1 MNQSPLSITETLTPA
16 ERELQ
21 RIEAQASP
29 RHGLAKI
36 LHELFHTLD
45 QTPLEKLAVKY
56 LGEELKNAKGEDR
69 QPTQKE
75 AAVII
80 TEHFM
85 HTLDMNGHGIAMLN
99 GTLHFFIKDHWQEI
113 TDHEA
118 QRALGAF
125 AEAIGYKICEARYF
139 RVREM
144 FLQQL
149 MTVSPM
155 LERPKGETMVNFSN
169 GTLHIQPDH
178 EDLAPHEKSDAFT
191 YVLPFAYDPAATA
204 STFQKYL
211 DRVLPDTQCQTVLS
225 EFFGWIF
232 LRDLK
237 IEKMLMLYGHGHNGK
252 SVLFDILTAL
262 LGEENISHL
271 GMDSLKSPES
281 RLPLVGRLLNYG
293 SEVSGTVKPDIIKKA
308 ASGEPVEFRK
318 LYGDLFTTDNY
329 SRLAFNANNLPP
341 DVEHTDGY
349 FRRFLIIPFEETI
362 TPEEKDPD
370 LADKIIARELSGVM
384 NWMLDGMKRL
394 RTARKFSP
402 CAKSDQCLTRYQHE
416 SDTTAQFLDE
426 ENYRACLESRISK
439 LELFGRYRE
448 YCSLNGYKSLGKRK
462 FNERLTTHQRIQD
475 GKHGDIGY
483 FWHLNQADE

>member
-1 MNQSPLSITETLTPA
+1 MNLSPPPKPKALSLVET
-16 ERELQ
+16 ELQ
-21 RIEAQASP
+21 SIEDEMSP
-29 RHGLAKI
+29 RYGLSK
-36 LHELFHTLD
+36 TLYNVFKSID
-45 QTPLEKLAVKY
+45 QIPLEKLAAKY
-56 LGEELKNAKGEDR
+56 LGEELKNAKGEER

-80 TEHFM
+80 TEHFI
-85 HTLDMNGHGIAMLN
+85 HTLDIHGHGIAILN
-99 GTLHFFIKDHWQEI
+99 GTLHFYVKDHWHEV
-113 TDHEA
+113 TSDEA
-118 QRALGAF
+118 QRALGEF
-125 AEAIGYKICEARYF
+125 AEAVGHKIREARFF

-144 FLQQL
+144 LLQQI

-155 LERPKGETMVNFSN
+155 LQRPQGRTIVNFNN
-169 GTLHIQPDH
+169 GTLHIQLNG
-178 EDLAPHEKSDAFT
+178 EDLFPHDKSNAFT
-191 YVLPFAYDPAATA
+191 YVLPFAYEPTVE
-204 STFQKYL
+204 SPMFQQYL
-211 DRVLPDTQCQTVLS
+211 DRVLPDTESQTVLA

-252 SVLFDILTAL
+252 SVIFDILTAL

-281 RLPLVGRLLNYG
+281 RLPIVGKLLNYG

-308 ASGEPVEFRK
+308 ASGEPLEFRK

-341 DVEHTDGY
+341 DVEHTAGY

-362 TPEEKDPD
+362 TEDEKDPD
-370 LADKIIARELSGVM
+370 LASKIIADELPGVM
-384 NWMLDGMKRL
+384 NWILDGMKRL
-394 RTARKFSP
+394 RSARKFSP
-402 CAKSDQCLTRYQHE
+402 CRKSEQCLNRYQHE
-416 SDTTAQFLDE
+416 SDTTAQFIDE
-426 ENYRACLESRISK
+426 DGYEPCMDSRVSK

-448 YCSLNGYKSLGKRK
+448 YCQLNGYKSLGKRK
-462 FNERLTTHQRIQD
+462 FNERLSTHHRIQG

-483 FWHLNQADE
+483 FWHLNQPEG